1 MVAEYLGAAGQ
12 FLGGAGSL
20 AGAFMD
26 TSDDDYSYYAKHR
39 IRHTVRD
46 AKKAGIHPLFAL
58 GSAGAYR
65 PTIQGQ
71 SDRGGAIAD
80 AANQIGKG
88 FSQIANKRRQ
98 NIIDRRASAESMA
111 RETADYAKAAMYR
124 SEAALNEHRINS
136 MGPNQPAVSGL
147 VNTPYGST
155 TAGSANLV
163 PDWQKVSSRV
173 MASRPGSSVA
183 AGPARPMPME
193 VKFDMFGKQRKMLVP
208 QSDQMSEAFSL
219 EAALA
224 HAILAPENLTRAGIA
239 VVKPYL
245 NLMKRAAKYLQSGRT
260 GGRYGRNR
268 RRK

>member
-1 MVAEYLGAAGQ
+1 
-12 FLGGAGSL
+12 
-20 AGAFMD
+20 
-26 TSDDDYSYYAKHR
+26 
-39 IRHTVRD
+39 
-46 AKKAGIHPLFAL
+46 
-58 GSAGAYR
+58 
-65 PTIQGQ
+65 
-71 SDRGGAIAD
+71 
-80 AANQIGKG
+80 
-88 FSQIANKRRQ
+88 
-98 NIIDRRASAESMA
+98 
-111 RETADYAKAAMYR
+111 MYR